1 MVQMKVG
8 KLPPHLL
15 HRLLEKTP
23 IKDARV
29 LLGPAIGEDAAVVD
43 MGDDNVLIAKTDP
56 ITFATDDIGWY
67 SVHINANDIAVTGGT
82 PRWYLAT
89 LLVPEHFTSN
99 DVDKIFNQIV
109 SACSVIDVSLIGGHT
124 EITYGLDRPVVVG
137 FMLGEALKADVTPT
151 SGARPGD
158 CIVLTKGIS
167 IEGTAVLARE
177 VPEILIERG
186 VSQATLEHAKDYL
199 YSPGISVLKE
209 ANKARSVA
217 TVNCMHDP
225 TEGGL
230 ATGLQEIAKAANVGM
245 RIEKDKIPIL
255 PECQELCDALEI
267 NPLGLLASG
276 ALVLT
281 TPAIQASGVVAALE
295 SSGVGAYNIGEI
307 TSASKGI
314 KMVTPYGEE
323 ELPSFP
329 RDELARFFSSHVD
342 AKAPAEGE

>member
-23 IKDARV
+23 IKDPRV
-29 LLGPAIGEDAAVVD
+29 LLGPAVGEDAAVID
-43 MGDDNVLIAKTDP
+43 MGNDNVLIAKTDP

-89 LLVPEHFTSN
+89 LLVPEHFRSY
-99 DVDKIFNQIV
+99 DVEEIFEQIV
-109 SACSVIDVSLIGGHT
+109 SACGAIDVSLIGGHT

-137 FMLGEALKADVTPT
+137 SMLGEASKSDVTAT

-158 CIVLTKGIS
+158 RIVLTKGIA

-177 VPEILIERG
+177 APEVLIERG
-186 VSQATLEHAKDYL
+186 VSQATLERAKDYL

-245 RIEKDKIPIL
+245 RIEKEKIPIL

-267 NPLGLLASG
+267 DPLGLLASG

-281 TPAIQASGVVAALE
+281 APANQASRVVAALE
-295 SSGVGAYNIGEI
+295 RSGVDAFNIGEI
-307 TSASKGI
+307 TSASEGV
-314 KMVTPYGEE
+314 KMVTLHGEE

-329 RDELARFFSSHVD
+329 RDELARFFSSQVD
-342 AKAPAEGE
+342 AKAPAEE

>member
-1 MVQMKVG
+1 MAQMKVG

-23 IKDARV
+23 IKDPRV
-29 LLGPAIGEDAAVVD
+29 LLGPAIGEDAAVID
-43 MGDDNVLIAKTDP
+43 MGNDNVLIAKTDP

-89 LLVPEHFTSN
+89 LLVPENSTSN
-99 DVDKIFNQIV
+99 DVEEIFDQIV
-109 SACSVIDVSLIGGHT
+109 SACRAIDVSLIGGHT
-124 EITYGLDRPVVVG
+124 EVTYGLDRPVVVG
-137 FMLGEALKADVTPT
+137 SMLGEASKADVTAT

-158 CIVLTKGIS
+158 RIVLTKGIA

-177 VPEILIERG
+177 VSEALVERG
-186 VSQATLEHAKDYL
+186 VPQATLERAKDYL

-245 RIEKDKIPIL
+245 RIEKEKIPIL

-281 TPAIQASGVVAALE
+281 APADQASGVVAALE
-295 SSGVGAYNIGEI
+295 SSGVEAYSIGEI
-307 TSASKGI
+307 TTASEGVKV
-314 KMVTPYGEE
+314 VTPHGEE
-323 ELPSFP
+323 ELPYFP
-329 RDELARFFSSHVD
+329 RDELARFFSSQVD
-342 AKAPAEGE
+342 TRAPAEE

>member
-1 MVQMKVG
+1 M
-8 KLPPHLL
+8 
-15 HRLLEKTP
+15 
-23 IKDARV
+23 

-99 DVDKIFNQIV
+99 DVDKIFDQIV
-109 SACSVIDVSLIGGHT
+109 SACRVIDVSLIGGHT

-137 FMLGEALKADVTPT
+137 FMLGEASKADVTPT

-186 VSQATLEHAKDYL
+186 VSQATIERAKDYL

-255 PECQELCDALEI
+255 PECKELCDALEI

-295 SSGVGAYNIGEI
+295 SSGVEAYNIGEI
-307 TSASKGI
+307 TSASEGI
-314 KMVTPYGEE
+314 KMVTSYGEE

>member
-8 KLPPHLL
+8 KLPSHLL
-15 HRLLEKTP
+15 DRLLEKAP
-23 IKDARV
+23 IKDTRV

-56 ITFATDDIGWY
+56 ITFATDNIGWY

-89 LLVPEHFTSN
+89 LLVPEHFTSIE
-99 DVDKIFNQIV
+99 VDEIFNQIV
-109 SACSVIDVSLIGGHT
+109 SACRSLDVSLIGGHT

-137 FMLGEALKADVTPT
+137 AMLGEASKTDVTAT

-158 CIVLTKGIS
+158 SIVLTKGIS

-177 VPEILIERG
+177 VSEVLIERG
-186 VSQATLEHAKDYL
+186 VAQATLERAKNYL

-209 ANKARSVA
+209 AEKARSVA
-217 TVNCMHDP
+217 AINCMHDP

-230 ATGLQEIAKAANVGM
+230 ATGLQEIAKAANVGIRM
-245 RIEKDKIPIL
+245 EKDKIPIL
-255 PECQELCDALEI
+255 PECQEMCDALGI

-281 TPAIQASGVVAALE
+281 TPADQASRVVAALE
-295 SSGVGAYNIGEI
+295 SSGVEAYNIGEI
-307 TSASKGI
+307 TSASEGI

-323 ELPSFP
+323 EVPFFP
-329 RDELARFFSSHVD
+329 RDELARFFSTHVD
-342 AKAPAEGE
+342 VKATAEK